1 MSNGDKMTYEK
12 LAKLIDTLR
21 GNKVQAKAGEYTNKG
36 YTEAEIPGLIQMRT
50 ALAPIL
56 GTSGKG
62 WTTFPEFTPD
72 MAEILISEIADSI
85 IASNNAYSTTDIE
98 ALKERILNNFM
109 SDFEIDENTG
119 KVNRRITPDILET
132 IATPNA
138 FNRTLATY
146 EDDVWNDP
154 RYVLKGDFLR
164 LSLATAMSEE
174 HNLMNENQA
183 AIIANR
189 QIIGPDPFEDVS
201 GVYGEEYAMN
211 WLSSWDERYPHLRT
225 YLRTGRIFDDQGQL
239 SVPVAGY
246 NAADAPASI
255 SALVKFDINNPGR
268 YETGKALVPQYGNTV
283 TDRKR
288 REIESKINEW
298 GWNQDFDIAENI
310 KNIMEASGIVNNKA
324 RVPDSNRRYS
334 MGETQ
339 RDLIEKVEARMIKS
353 IHTEGT
359 KEYADEAVAHM
370 MDLAGV
376 DFEIYGAQELQMY
389 QEIIASEWNPQE
401 GLNESKDALNYL
413 LNKRGY
419 EASDLSDESY
429 LTLAKTMPSYESFG
443 DAFED
448 PTINMGID
456 NAIEAQGIITAT
468 EQRTK
473 FNQLANI
480 KQHIKRELR
489 TSGLINEGTS
499 REFESR
505 IDSETIPEI
514 ARRIANM
521 GGVNDAEELARIVA
535 EMTAIE
541 NLGPGEDQ
549 LPAFNVL
556 ESDFRRQFMGSEK
569 TPHAIPRD
577 FTDPATGKTYQ
588 LPEFTVGAPKELE
601 FEFDPYFI
609 TEEVQDLALE
619 RPEFANF
626 LAQEMK
632 KPGFMEA
639 WQKASQPTF
648 DAEKFETL
656 RSGPVD
662 PETGE
667 RVGGVAERA
676 AAELAETKRE
686 LEPFERFGQYAPG
699 SVSEDVTRLEEQR
712 RQQEFFAGAGFQ
724 RQAKFQAMTPG
735 QTTEE
740 FFASQLPGFE
750 RRYKDSAFFKQ
761 EEARLKQE
769 AEQQAAREDRE
780 RRTRTDRRQRERQA
794 LLRSGTGQ
802 GRGLSVF
809 RRRES

>member
-1 MSNGDKMTYEK
+1 MSNGDKKTYAD
-12 LAKLIDTLR
+12 LAEIIDALR
-21 GNKVQAKAGEYTNKG
+21 GNKVRAKAGEYTDKG
-36 YTEAEIPGLIQMRT
+36 YREEDLPGLM
-50 ALAPIL
+50 AVKAAVAPLL

-62 WTTFPEFTPD
+62 AVIYPTFIED
-72 MAEILISEIADSI
+72 MAKILVSEIADSI
-85 IASNNAYSTTDIE
+85 IMSNNAYSATDRE

-109 SDFEIDENTG
+109 KDFEIDENTG
-119 KVNRRITPDILET
+119 KVNRRIPDDLLET
-132 IATPNA
+132 IAAPNA
-138 FNRTLATY
+138 FATTLATY

-164 LSLATAMSEE
+164 LSLASAMSEE
-174 HNLMNENQA
+174 HNLMNEDQA
-183 AIIANR
+183 AMIAN
-189 QIIGPDPFEDVS
+189 QIEYDPVDRLLIERFGVPDEK
-201 GVYGEEYAMN
+201 YAMN
-211 WLSSWDERYPHLRT
+211 WLGSWDERYPHLRT
-225 YLRTGRIFDDQGQL
+225 YIRTGRILDDQGQL

-246 NAADAPASI
+246 STTDAEASI
-255 SALVKFDINNPGR
+255 NALVKFDINNPGR

-288 REIESKINEW
+288 REIESKIDEW
-298 GWNQDFDIAENI
+298 GWNQDFDIDENI
-310 KNIMEASGIVNNKA
+310 KNIMEASNIINNKA

-339 RDLIEKVEARMIKS
+339 RDLIKNVEARMIKS

-376 DFEIYGAQELQMY
+376 DLEIYGAQELQMY
-389 QEIIASEWNPQE
+389 QEIIASEWNPE
-401 GLNESKDALNYL
+401 DGLKESKAALDYL

-456 NAIEAQGIITAT
+456 NAIGAQGIITAT

-473 FNQLANI
+473 FNALANI
-480 KQHIKRELR
+480 KYQIKRELR
-489 TSGLINEGTS
+489 TSGLISEGTS
-499 REFESR
+499 SEFESR
-505 IDSETIPEI
+505 MDSETIPEI

-556 ESDFRRQFMGSEK
+556 ESDFRRQFMGSSK

-601 FEFDPYFI
+601 FEF
-609 TEEVQDLALE
+609 
-619 RPEFANF
+619 
-626 LAQEMK
+626 
-632 KPGFMEA
+632 
-639 WQKASQPTF
+639 
-648 DAEKFETL
+648 
-656 RSGPVD
+656 
-662 PETGE
+662 
-667 RVGGVAERA
+667 
-676 AAELAETKRE
+676 
-686 LEPFERFGQYAPG
+686 
-699 SVSEDVTRLEEQR
+699 
-712 RQQEFFAGAGFQ
+712 
-724 RQAKFQAMTPG
+724 
-735 QTTEE
+735 
-740 FFASQLPGFE
+740 
-750 RRYKDSAFFKQ
+750 
-761 EEARLKQE
+761 
-769 AEQQAAREDRE
+769 
-780 RRTRTDRRQRERQA
+780 
-794 LLRSGTGQ
+794 
-802 GRGLSVF
+802 
-809 RRRES
+809 

>member
-21 GNKVQAKAGEYTNKG
+21 GNKVQAKEG
-36 YTEAEIPGLIQMRT
+36 TENVRSQDMAWYLDKQKQLDP
-50 ALAPIL
+50 
-56 GTSGKG
+56 SGKG

-72 MAEILISEIADSI
+72 MAKILISEIADSI
-85 IASNNAYSTTDIE
+85 IASNNAYSTADSE

-109 SDFEIDENTG
+109 SDFEIDDDTG
-119 KVNRRITPDILET
+119 KVNRRITQDLLET

-183 AIIANR
+183 AIIANL

-211 WLSSWDERYPHLRT
+211 WLGSWDERYPHLRT

-298 GWNQDFDIAENI
+298 GWNQDFDIDTNI
-310 KNIMEASGIVNNKA
+310 KAIMEASGIVNNKA

-376 DFEIYGAQELQMY
+376 DLEIYGAQELQMY

-443 DAFED
+443 DAFAE
-448 PTINMGID
+448 PISS
-456 NAIEAQGIITAT
+456 GIIC
-468 EQRTK
+468 
-473 FNQLANI
+473 
-480 KQHIKRELR
+480 
-489 TSGLINEGTS
+489 
-499 REFESR
+499 
-505 IDSETIPEI
+505 
-514 ARRIANM
+514 
-521 GGVNDAEELARIVA
+521 
-535 EMTAIE
+535 
-541 NLGPGEDQ
+541 
-549 LPAFNVL
+549 
-556 ESDFRRQFMGSEK
+556 
-569 TPHAIPRD
+569 
-577 FTDPATGKTYQ
+577 
-588 LPEFTVGAPKELE
+588 
-601 FEFDPYFI
+601 
-609 TEEVQDLALE
+609 
-619 RPEFANF
+619 
-626 LAQEMK
+626 
-632 KPGFMEA
+632 
-639 WQKASQPTF
+639 
-648 DAEKFETL
+648 
-656 RSGPVD
+656 
-662 PETGE
+662 
-667 RVGGVAERA
+667 
-676 AAELAETKRE
+676 
-686 LEPFERFGQYAPG
+686 
-699 SVSEDVTRLEEQR
+699 
-712 RQQEFFAGAGFQ
+712 
-724 RQAKFQAMTPG
+724 
-735 QTTEE
+735 
-740 FFASQLPGFE
+740 
-750 RRYKDSAFFKQ
+750 
-761 EEARLKQE
+761 
-769 AEQQAAREDRE
+769 
-780 RRTRTDRRQRERQA
+780 
-794 LLRSGTGQ
+794 
-802 GRGLSVF
+802 
-809 RRRES
+809 

>member
-21 GNKVQAKAGEYTNKG
+21 GNKVQAKEG
-36 YTEAEIPGLIQMRT
+36 TENVRPQDMAWYLDKQKQLDP
-50 ALAPIL
+50 
-56 GTSGKG
+56 SGKG

-72 MAEILISEIADSI
+72 MAKILISEIADSI

-119 KVNRRITPDILET
+119 KVNRRITQDFLET

-376 DFEIYGAQELQMY
+376 NLEIYGAQELQMY

-809 RRRES
+809 RRRE

>member
-21 GNKVQAKAGEYTNKG
+21 GNKVQAKEG
-36 YTEAEIPGLIQMRT
+36 TENVRSQDMAWYLDKQKQLDP
-50 ALAPIL
+50 
-56 GTSGKG
+56 SGKG

-72 MAEILISEIADSI
+72 MAKILISEIADSI
-85 IASNNAYSTTDIE
+85 IASNNAYSTTDSE

-119 KVNRRITPDILET
+119 KVNRRITQDFLET

-211 WLSSWDERYPHLRT
+211 WLGSWDERYPHLRT

-376 DFEIYGAQELQMY
+376 DLEIYGAQELQMY

-556 ESDFRRQFMGSEK
+556 ESDFRRQFMGSSK

-632 KPGFMEA
+632 KPGFMQA
-639 WQKASQPTF
+639 WQEASKPTF
-648 DAEKFETL
+648 DAEAFESQRGTI
-656 RSGPVD
+656 
-662 PETGE
+662 
-667 RVGGVAERA
+667 AQKA
-676 AAELAETKRE
+676 AAQLASTEKQIEALRQSSEAMKVGIQGPLAEV
-686 LEPFERFGQYAPG
+686 ERQATA
-699 SVSEDVTRLEEQR
+699 DDIARAEERR
-712 RQQEFFAGAGFQ
+712 RQQEFFAGTGFQ

-735 QTTEE
+735 QTTQE
-740 FFASQLPGFE
+740 FFAGQLPGFE
-750 RRYKDSAFFKQ
+750 QRYKDSAYFKQ

-780 RRTRTDRRQRERQA
+780 RRTRTERSQRERRA

-809 RRRES
+809 TRRQ

>member
-1 MSNGDKMTYEK
+1 MSNGDKMTYEE
-12 LAKLIDTLR
+12 LAKLINTLR
-21 GNKVQAKAGEYTNKG
+21 GNKVEAKEG
-36 YTEAEIPGLIQMRT
+36 TENVRSQD
-50 ALAPIL
+50 LAWYLDKQKRLDP
-56 GTSGKG
+56 SGKG
-62 WTTFPEFTPD
+62 WTTFPEFTDD
-72 MAEILISEIADSI
+72 MAKILISEIADSI
-85 IASNNAYSTTDIE
+85 IVSNNAYSTTDSE

-109 SDFEIDENTG
+109 SDFEIDDDTG
-119 KVNRRITPDILET
+119 KVNRRITQDLLET

-164 LSLATAMSEE
+164 LSLASAMSEE
-174 HNLMNENQA
+174 HNLMNEDQA

-189 QIIGPDPFEDVS
+189 IIGDPFEDVS

-211 WLSSWDERYPHLRT
+211 WLGSWDERYPHLRT

-246 NAADAPASI
+246 NAADAAASI
-255 SALVKFDINNPGR
+255 NALVKFDINQPGR

-283 TDRKR
+283 TDRRR
-288 REIESKINEW
+288 REIESKIDEW
-298 GWNQDFDIAENI
+298 GWNQDFDVDTNI
-310 KNIMEASGIVNNKA
+310 KAIMEASNIINNKA

-339 RDLIEKVEARMIKS
+339 RDLIKNVEARMIKS

-376 DFEIYGAQELQMY
+376 DLEIYGAQELQMY

-489 TSGLINEGTS
+489 TSGLISEGTS

-556 ESDFRRQFMGSEK
+556 ESDFRRQFMGSSK

-639 WQKASQPTF
+639 WQKASKPIF

-662 PETGE
+662 PKTGE

-676 AAELAETKRE
+676 AAKLAEMDAADKAAFIDPTD
-686 LEPFERFGQYAPG
+686 YAG
-699 SVSEDVTRLEEQR
+699 DITSTQKEIDEKR
-712 RQQEFFAGAGFQ
+712 RQQEFLAGAGFQ
-724 RQAKFQAMTPG
+724 RQAKFQATTPG

-740 FFASQLPGFE
+740 FFAAQLPGFE